1 MLYQYVACNDK
12 GEMVDGKISSEN
24 EEAVTDLLSVAGY
37 RVINIRLYV
46 PFLSADR
53 MFASFFQVKPADIIL
68 LYRQL
73 ALLLE
78 SGINIVTALGLLQS
92 QIPGRTLKRVLGE
105 VISDLRA
112 GNQLSTAMGKHPAVF
127 STICCRSL
135 SIGEQTGG
143 IEMMLKQMAD
153 YMEKEIAARKSVK
166 GALMY
171 PMIAGIVTVIVVGVL
186 LTFVLPAFAGLYSS
200 MGAELPPLTRALI
213 DTSEFLR
220 SNVLY
225 IMLGILA
232 VFGVAFAYVKTPA
245 GSYNRDRLMLSLPL
259 LGRVN
264 HLNEL
269 SRCCRS
275 ISLLFRA
282 GLPLTEVLPLV
293 LQGCSNRV
301 VAEALND
308 VQKDM
313 LKGEGL
319 SQPMAKSGVFLPMMV
334 QMVKVGEETGNLDTT
349 LLAVAQSYETEA
361 EDSTA
366 SLIGLIQPAMTM
378 IIAGVVGVIAL
389 SLVSAMYSVYGQTF

>member
-12 GEMVDGKISSEN
+12 GEMVNGRISAEN
-24 EEAVTDLLSVAGY
+24 EEAVTELLSYAGY
-37 RVINIRLYV
+37 RVINIKLYV
-46 PFLSADR
+46 PFFSADR
-53 MFASFFQVKPADIIL
+53 MFVSFFQIKSAEIIL

-92 QIPGRTLKRVLGE
+92 QIPSRTLKRVLGE

-143 IEMMLKQMAD
+143 LETMLKQMAD

-171 PMIAGIVTVIVVGVL
+171 PMIASIVTVIVVGVL
-186 LTFVLPAFAGLYSS
+186 LTFVLPAFSDLYGS

-213 DTSEFLR
+213 DTSEILR
-220 SNVLY
+220 SNALY
-225 IMLGILA
+225 IILVILA
-232 VFGVAFAYVKTPA
+232 VSGAAFAYVKTPA
-245 GSYNRDRLMLSLPL
+245 GSYNRDKLMLNLPL

-275 ISLLFRA
+275 ISLLFSA

-293 LQGCSNRV
+293 IQGCGNRV

-349 LLAVAQSYETEA
+349 LLAVAKSYETEA

-378 IIAGVVGVIAL
+378 IIAGAVGVIAL